1 MAGAGVS
8 SRIKS
13 VYQPSAE
20 VFRAA
25 VVRAKRQ
32 NRNGW
37 MVDAHS
43 VSDYRRN
50 YRLFMDSEGTAG
62 VAVHKRTGNIVSV
75 FSSQGGGNAMGY
87 LIPTAIEAGGRRLD
101 AFADGLHT
109 MYGRHGGTLTGRV
122 KFDPSQAPEGWR
134 QGMAEPDV
142 VMMTMPTSLEE
153 WERQYKRDRQTDLF
167 SAKLYD
173 DWGDM
178 DAATEKALDERASR
192 EGGRASMQAALGGGR

>member
-1 MAGAGVS
+1 MAGVGVS

-20 VFRAA
+20 VFRDA
-25 VVRAKRQ
+25 VVKAKQ
-32 NRNGW
+32 SNPKGW

-43 VSDYRRN
+43 VSDYKRN
-50 YRLFMDSEGTAG
+50 YHMFMDSDGTAG
-62 VAVHKRTGNIVSV
+62 VAVHKKTGNIVSV
-75 FSSQGGGNAMGY
+75 FSSQSGGNAMGY

-109 MYGRHGGTLTGRV
+109 MYGRHGGQLTGRV
-122 KFDPSQAPEGWR
+122 KFDPSQAPEGWSPDK
-134 QGMAEPDV
+134 GEPDV

-153 WERQYKRDRQTDLF
+153 WERQYSRERQTDLF

-178 DAATEKALDERASR
+178 DAATEKALDDRANR
-192 EGGRASMQAALGGGR
+192 EGARSATQAALGGGR